1 MAINITFFILLYFI
15 LYKLNKSCVLIII
28 NSSQGKYLDNSK
40 FDLFILGRDVLE
52 EVQKLLLPILIYVF
66 DKLFV
71 NFNSEVKP
79 EPLDDNTEEFL
90 PF

>member
-1 MAINITFFILLYFI
+1 MRTNNYKFITREIFR
-15 LYKLNKSCVLIII
+15 
-28 NSSQGKYLDNSK
+28 Q